1 MRIVS
6 LFVSLLLASSG
17 AIAGEDWDFSTLHKS
32 RCSCGGQPQMNA
44 CLASEYSVVDE
55 QLNEKYKRLIQV
67 LEDGSSLKKAQVAWL
82 HFRDLTCEYSSSGIG
97 RDGSLYSFAQSACL
111 IDLTEKRIR
120 DLDQYLEWNCNGCP
134 PRK

>member
-1 MRIVS
+1 
-6 LFVSLLLASSG
+6 
-17 AIAGEDWDFSTLHKS
+17 
-32 RCSCGGQPQMNA
+32 MNA
-44 CLASEYSVVDE
+44 CLASEYSLVDE

-67 LEDGSSLKKAQVAWL
+67 LENGSSLKKAQVAWL
-82 HFRDLTCEYSSSGIG
+82 HFRDLTCEYASSGIG

>member
-6 LFVSLLLASSG
+6 LFASLLLASSG

-32 RCSCGGQPQMNA
+32 RCSRGGQQQMNA
-44 CLASEYSVVDE
+44 CLASEYSVVDA

-67 LEDGSSLKKAQVAWL
+67 LEDGSSLEKAQVAWL
-82 HFRDLTCEYSSSGIG
+82 HFRDLTCEYASSGIG

-111 IDLTEKRIR
+111 IDLTAKRIR